1 MVGQVRHP
9 LLPVPL
15 SLPPYSDV
23 ASNCGSTYNMTLLV
37 ADWGDG
43 QCDINQTTVL
53 VLANRFIVMQRF
65 AHLGHNVLKVI
76 KWICW
81 KQYRHV
87 LTNDFIGG
95 VPEHSLSSRIPACN
109 HCVHGLAKNGIV
121 RISYDGGKDFIT
133 LWLVWLLRHVILE
146 ELQSVGRAADTS
158 VFLSNRPT
166 HLCMPA
172 TAKEEDRCSARPGS
186 EQPERPCPAR
196 PMRLLLACSGHIP
209 P

>member
-1 MVGQVRHP
+1 
-9 LLPVPL
+9 
-15 SLPPYSDV
+15 
-23 ASNCGSTYNMTLLV
+23 MTLLV

-95 VPEHSLSSRIPACN
+95 VPIHSLSSRIPTCN
-109 HCVHGLAKNGIV
+109 HCVHGLAKNGVV
-121 RISYDGGKDFIT
+121 RIAYDSCKNVIT
-133 LWLVWLLRHVILE
+133 LEILLFGHVSTP
-146 ELQSVGRAADTS
+146 ELQFVGLAGQFLIAIDGRSSSKVGR
-158 VFLSNRPT
+158 L
-166 HLCMPA
+166 
-172 TAKEEDRCSARPGS
+172 
-186 EQPERPCPAR
+186 Q
-196 PMRLLLACSGHIP
+196 
-209 P
+209 